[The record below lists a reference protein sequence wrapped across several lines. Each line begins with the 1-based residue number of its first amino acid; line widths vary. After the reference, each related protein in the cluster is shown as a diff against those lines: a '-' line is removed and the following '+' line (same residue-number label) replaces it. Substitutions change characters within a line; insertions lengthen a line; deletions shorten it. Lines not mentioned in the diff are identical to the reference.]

1 MEIVLNQIGNGSSL
15 DTFIGKEEGYN
26 CIGLKSW
33 GLKASSS
40 ATLSPK
46 VLKK

>member
-26 CIGLKSW
+26 CKGLKSW

-40 ATLSPK
+40 ANLSPK
-46 VLKK
+46 VLKE

>member
-15 DTFIGKEEGYN
+15 DTFIGREEGQNYK
-26 CIGLKSW
+26 GLKSW

-40 ATLSPK
+40 ETFQQ
-46 VLKK
+46 V

>member
-26 CIGLKSW
+26 CKGLKSW
-33 GLKASSS
+33 GLKTSPAT
-40 ATLSPK
+40 TLSS
-46 VLKK
+46 KKA